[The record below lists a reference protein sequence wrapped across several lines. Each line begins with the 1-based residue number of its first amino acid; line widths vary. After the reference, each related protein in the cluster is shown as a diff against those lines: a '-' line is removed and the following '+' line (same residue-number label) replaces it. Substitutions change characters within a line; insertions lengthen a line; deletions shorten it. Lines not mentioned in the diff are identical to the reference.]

1 MNKYKLSPSCDYVA
15 LFKSTP
21 IDFFAPE
28 KKRPLQRLRFGRRRP
43 ERGVVEIN
51 DGRLDFEIHLRA
63 RNSVVP
69 PGDIAFA
76 QRVLAQVAEM
86 DSAARALPRRLGMD
100 HEEYLAY
107 ITIAPPKVVLRYCA
121 GAFNTE
127 WGAHFVPDKGG
138 RYRLVHL
145 G

>member
-1 MNKYKLSPSCDYVA
+1 MNKYRLSPSCDYVA

-21 IDFFAPE
+21 IDFFSPE
-28 KKRPLQRLRFGRRRP
+28 KRRPLQRLRFGRRP
-43 ERGVVEIN
+43 QRGVVEIN
-51 DGRLDFEIHLRA
+51 DGKLDFEIHLRA

-76 QRVLAQVAEM
+76 QQVLAQVAEM
-86 DSAARALPRRLGMD
+86 DSAARELPQRLGMD

-121 GAFNTE
+121 AAFNTE
-127 WGAHFVPDKGG
+127 WSAHFVPGKSG
-138 RYRLVHL
+138 RYQLVRL

>member
-28 KKRPLQRLRFGRRRP
+28 KKRPLQRLRFGQRP

-63 RNSVVP
+63 RNSVVAP
-69 PGDIAFA
+69 SDIETA
-76 QRVLAQVAEM
+76 QRVLEQVAEM
-86 DSAARALPRRLGMD
+86 DSAARALPHRLGVD